1 MVEKNNADN
10 KKKILFLCTHN
21 AARSQMAEG
30 FINALFRDRYLAFS
44 AGNEPTEVHP
54 CTVTVMAE
62 VGIDISTQ
70 RAKSLEVFDEPSF
83 DYVVTLCANASEAC
97 PIFPGGATYL
107 HNPFDDPSLLVGP
120 SREQCA
126 LFRHVRDKIRD
137 WIEATFAHYP

>member
-1 MVEKNNADN
+1 MDH

-30 FINALFRDRYLAFS
+30 FVNALCGDRYVAFS
-44 AGNEPTEVHP
+44 AGVEPTEVHP

-62 VGIDISTQ
+62 AGIDISTH
-70 RAKSLEVFDEPSF
+70 RAKSLEVFDDTSF
-83 DYVVTLCANASEAC
+83 DYVVTLCANAREAC

-107 HNPFDDPSLLVGP
+107 HQPFEDPFVVAGP
-120 SREQCA
+120 SKEQCT

-137 WIEATFAHYP
+137 WIESTFVQDL